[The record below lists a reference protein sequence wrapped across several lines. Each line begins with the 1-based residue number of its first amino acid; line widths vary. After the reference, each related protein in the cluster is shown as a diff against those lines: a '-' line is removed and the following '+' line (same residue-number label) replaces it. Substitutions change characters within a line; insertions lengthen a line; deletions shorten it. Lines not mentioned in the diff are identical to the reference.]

1 MLKSFIKMVIVWD
14 TIIDWTFEVR
24 IDVKSKLQTKYYGI
38 LDLLDINRLRQNYL
52 CLFLARR
59 KESNILYYNFP
70 LGTETNLRPIWDIPF
85 NYIIGRSNDTLI
97 NFASLFN

>member
-38 LDLLDINRLRQNYL
+38 LDLLDINRLRQKYL
-52 CLFLARR
+52 CLFLVI
-59 KESNILYYNFP
+59 KFD
-70 LGTETNLRPIWDIPF
+70 LRTKD
-85 NYIIGRSNDTLI
+85 
-97 NFASLFN
+97 

>member
-38 LDLLDINRLRQNYL
+38 LDLLDINRLRQKYL
-52 CLFLARR
+52 CLFLAR
-59 KESNILYYNFP
+59 L
-70 LGTETNLRPIWDIPF
+70 
-85 NYIIGRSNDTLI
+85 
-97 NFASLFN
+97 

>member
-38 LDLLDINRLRQNYL
+38 LDLLHI
-52 CLFLARR
+52 
-59 KESNILYYNFP
+59 NILCQKY
-70 LGTETNLRPIWDIPF
+70 
-85 NYIIGRSNDTLI
+85 
-97 NFASLFN
+97 